1 MGAADSFFVLQKTYV
16 SIPGSCFTCPTPLC
30 DKARERSKRQTQQEA
45 FEGKKLSQVL
55 FGRSLSVSKP
65 CVCDSVKHHVSGY
78 RRSRVF
84 ECLEWTESLVPARL
98 SWTTRA
104 LLEPILLDRLWRLTA
119 GYLKEILEDLGRR
132 PERHHVL
139 CFFQAQTFE
148 DSVLWEPRGTEVF
161 AENRRRELRRSP
173 LCPYADLIHAWGLR
187 LFVVRRFCPALASEL
202 LVETWELEGLL
213 YGWRIFAAVHKHTRV
228 PLTQVAPDPDS
239 ETEQEAL
246 ERTYWA

>member
-1 MGAADSFFVLQKTYV
+1 MAKTFDLFLRDFGIGHLRLQ
-16 SIPGSCFTCPTPLC
+16 SSLWGL
-30 DKARERSKRQTQQEA
+30 DEQRAHL
-45 FEGKKLSQVL
+45 KLSVARTYL
-55 FGRSLSVSKP
+55 IST
-65 CVCDSVKHHVSGY
+65 VC
-78 RRSRVF
+78 
-84 ECLEWTESLVPARL
+84 CLK
-98 SWTTRA
+98 
-104 LLEPILLDRLWRLTA
+104 I
-119 GYLKEILEDLGRR
+119 
-132 PERHHVL
+132 
-139 CFFQAQTFE
+139 Q
-148 DSVLWEPRGTEVF
+148 TEVF

-173 LCPYADLIHAWGLR
+173 LRPYADLIHAWGLR